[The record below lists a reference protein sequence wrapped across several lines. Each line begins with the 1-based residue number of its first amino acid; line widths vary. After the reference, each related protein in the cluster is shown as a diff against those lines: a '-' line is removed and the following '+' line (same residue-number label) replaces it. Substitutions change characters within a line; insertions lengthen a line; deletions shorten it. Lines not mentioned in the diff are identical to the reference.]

1 MEKDRVHIYMCCVR
15 LNMSEGQCNVIWAR
29 KTITKEDDDD
39 DDDNN
44 KSEPEGKRKK
54 TDEEP

>member
-15 LNMSEGQCNVIWAR
+15 LNMSEGQCNVVWAR
-29 KTITKEDDDD
+29 KTITKEDDD